1 MAKYRSNLPQ
11 LGNKTFLTDSGLE
24 TTLIFHDG
32 IDLPHFAS
40 ITLHAT
46 DEGERRLRDYFVRHI
61 AIAKARNAGFIL
73 ESATWRAS
81 PDWGAKL
88 GISPSELITLNR
100 KSIALLTALRA
111 EHETPQ
117 CPMPI
122 SGNIGPRGDGYSPDR
137 MMTGAEAMRYH
148 AFQCDLFA
156 DTEAD
161 MISAFTM
168 THSGEAIGI
177 ARAATAV
184 EMPVVISF
192 TTETDGRLPSGE
204 TLREAIEK
212 TDDATSGAP
221 AYYMIN
227 CAHPTH
233 FADALEKG
241 EAWIKRLR
249 GLRANASTRSHAELD
264 NSSDLDI
271 GDPADLGRRYAH
283 LRGALGTRFNIMGG
297 CCGTDHR
304 HLAAIAE
311 ACLPL
316 RAAAA

>member
-11 LGNKTFLTDSGLE
+11 LGDRMFLTDSGLE

-40 ITLHAT
+40 IALH
-46 DEGERRLRDYFVRHI
+46 DSEEGERRLRDYFVRHI

-73 ESATWRAS
+73 ESTSWRAS

-88 GISPSELITLNR
+88 GYSPSDLIALNR
-100 KSIALLTALRA
+100 KAIALLVALRD

-122 SGNIGPRGDGYSPDR
+122 SGNIGPRGDGYSADR

-161 MISAFTM
+161 LISGFTM

-177 ARAATAV
+177 ARAAAAV

-204 TLREAIEK
+204 TMREAIEK

-227 CAHPTH
+227 CAHPTPLRGCAGEGRSL
-233 FADALEKG
+233 ADA
-241 EAWIKRLR
+241 AARIARQCIDAQSCR
-249 GLRANASTRSHAELD
+249 TRQFDRSRCRR
-264 NSSDLDI
+264 S
-271 GDPADLGRRYAH
+271 GRSRP
-283 LRGALGTRFNIMGG
+283 
-297 CCGTDHR
+297 
-304 HLAAIAE
+304 
-311 ACLPL
+311 PL
-316 RAAAA
+316 RQSAWGARHPL